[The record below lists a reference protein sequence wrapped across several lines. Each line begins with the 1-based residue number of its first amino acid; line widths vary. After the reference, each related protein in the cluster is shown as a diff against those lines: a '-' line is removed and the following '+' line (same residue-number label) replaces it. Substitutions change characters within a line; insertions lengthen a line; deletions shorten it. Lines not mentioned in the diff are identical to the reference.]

1 MERLF
6 CDSVYFGVCISLVSY
21 AVGVA
26 LRRKTGWGFMNPLL
40 VSIVLVIA
48 ALLVLGVDYGSYSRG
63 AAWLSYLLTP
73 ATVCLAVPLYQQ
85 VMDDLKGEIA
95 RGVYAAGSRI
105 PSEMELAKSYGVGRV
120 TVRRAIEELSRA
132 GYLNRQQGRGTFV
145 CAPKLKRKIRQKGD
159 VQSFTEGCAANDM
172 VPGARLVSRTVVAA
186 THEDAAFFGVEP
198 GCELIVVERV
208 RTADGIPVMLENNAF
223 VLADHPY
230 LQTLADEDLSDN
242 SIFALVAEHSGRA
255 PLKSDP
261 CTVEIAL
268 ADAQA
273 APLLEVPVGEP
284 LFYMEAYFTDE
295 DERPLLLGRQKIVG
309 SRYVFDI

>member
-1 MERLF
+1 M
-6 CDSVYFGVCISLVSY
+6 
-21 AVGVA
+21 
-26 LRRKTGWGFMNPLL
+26 
-40 VSIVLVIA
+40 
-48 ALLVLGVDYGSYSRG
+48 
-63 AAWLSYLLTP
+63 
-73 ATVCLAVPLYQQ
+73 
-85 VMDDLKGEIA
+85 
-95 RGVYAAGSRI
+95 
-105 PSEMELAKSYGVGRV
+105 
-120 TVRRAIEELSRA
+120 
-132 GYLNRQQGRGTFV
+132 

-159 VQSFTEGCAANDM
+159 VQSFSEGCAANDM

-186 THEDAAFFGVEP
+186 TREDATFFGVEP

-230 LQTLADEDLSDN
+230 LQTLADEDLTDN

-284 LFYMEAYFTDE
+284 LFYMEACFTDE

>member
-1 MERLF
+1 MAFDDKTERTE
-6 CDSVYFGVCISLVSY
+6 VS
-21 AVGVA
+21 
-26 LRRKTGWGFMNPLL
+26 
-40 VSIVLVIA
+40 
-48 ALLVLGVDYGSYSRG
+48 
-63 AAWLSYLLTP
+63 
-73 ATVCLAVPLYQQ
+73 AVPLYQQ

-95 RGVYAAGSRI
+95 RGVYASGSRI
-105 PSEMELAKSYGVGRV
+105 PSEMELAKYYGVGRI
-120 TVRRAIEELSRA
+120 TVRRAVELSRA

-145 CAPKLKRKIRQKGD
+145 CAPKLKRKIVQKGD
-159 VQSFTEGCAANDM
+159 VQSFSEGCAANDM
-172 VPGARLVSRTVVAA
+172 VPGACLVSRTVVAA
-186 THEDAAFFGVEP
+186 TREDAAFFGVEP

-208 RTADGIPVMLENNAF
+208 RTADGVPVMLENNAF
-223 VLADHPY
+223 VLIDHPY
-230 LQTLADEDLSDN
+230 LQTLADEDLTDN
-242 SIFALVAEHSGRA
+242 SIFAFVAEHSGRA

-268 ADAQA
+268 ADAQT

>member
-1 MERLF
+1 MASDDKTERTE
-6 CDSVYFGVCISLVSY
+6 VS
-21 AVGVA
+21 
-26 LRRKTGWGFMNPLL
+26 
-40 VSIVLVIA
+40 
-48 ALLVLGVDYGSYSRG
+48 
-63 AAWLSYLLTP
+63 
-73 ATVCLAVPLYQQ
+73 AVPLYQQ

-95 RGVYAAGSRI
+95 RGVYASGSRI
-105 PSEMELAKSYGVGRV
+105 PSEMELAKYYGVGRI

-145 CAPKLKRKIRQKGD
+145 CAPKLKRKIRQKDD
-159 VQSFTEGCAANDM
+159 VQSFSDACRVNGME
-172 VPGARLVSRTVVAA
+172 PGARVISRKILPADSTEAQ
-186 THEDAAFFGVEP
+186 FFGVP
-198 GCELIVVERV
+198 VGTDLICVERV
-208 RTADGIPVMLENNAF
+208 RTADGVPVMLENNAF

-230 LQTLADEDLSDN
+230 LQTLADKDLTDN

-268 ADAQA
+268 ADAQVA
-273 APLLEVPVGEP
+273 SLLEVPVGEP

>member
-1 MERLF
+1 MATDNKTERSERA
-6 CDSVYFGVCISLVSY
+6 DV
-21 AVGVA
+21 
-26 LRRKTGWGFMNPLL
+26 P
-40 VSIVLVIA
+40 
-48 ALLVLGVDYGSYSRG
+48 
-63 AAWLSYLLTP
+63 
-73 ATVCLAVPLYQQ
+73 AVPLYQQ

-95 RGVYAAGSRI
+95 RGVYPTGSRI
-105 PSEMELAKSYGVGRV
+105 PSEMELAKSYGVGRI

-145 CAPKLKRKIRQKGD
+145 CAPKLKRKIVQKGD

-172 VPGARLVSRTVVAA
+172 VAGARLVSRTVVAA
-186 THEDAAFFGVEP
+186 TREDAAFFGVEP

-223 VLADHPY
+223 VLVDHPY
-230 LQTLADEDLSDN
+230 LQTLTEGDLADN
-242 SIFALVAEHSGRA
+242 SIFAVVSEHTGRA

-284 LFYMEAYFTDE
+284 LFYMEAYFTDY
-295 DERPLLLGRQKIVG
+295 DGRPLLLGRQKIVG

>member
-1 MERLF
+1 MAF
-6 CDSVYFGVCISLVSY
+6 DSKTDRTDVS
-21 AVGVA
+21 
-26 LRRKTGWGFMNPLL
+26 
-40 VSIVLVIA
+40 
-48 ALLVLGVDYGSYSRG
+48 
-63 AAWLSYLLTP
+63 
-73 ATVCLAVPLYQQ
+73 AVPLYQQ

-95 RGVYAAGSRI
+95 RGVYASGSRI
-105 PSEMELAKSYGVGRV
+105 PSEMELAKYYGVGRI
-120 TVRRAIEELSRA
+120 TVRRAIEELSRV

-145 CAPKLKRKIRQKGD
+145 CAPKLKRKIVQKGD
-159 VQSFTEGCAANDM
+159 VQSFSEGCVANDM

-186 THEDAAFFGVEP
+186 TREDAAFFGVEP

-208 RTADGIPVMLENNAF
+208 RTADAF

-230 LQTLADEDLSDN
+230 LQTLADEDLTDN

>member
-1 MERLF
+1 MAFDDKTDRT
-6 CDSVYFGVCISLVSY
+6 DVS
-21 AVGVA
+21 
-26 LRRKTGWGFMNPLL
+26 
-40 VSIVLVIA
+40 
-48 ALLVLGVDYGSYSRG
+48 
-63 AAWLSYLLTP
+63 
-73 ATVCLAVPLYQQ
+73 AVPLYQQ

-95 RGVYAAGSRI
+95 RGVYPAGSRI

-186 THEDAAFFGVEP
+186 TREDAAFFGVEP

-230 LQTLADEDLSDN
+230 LQTLADKDLTDN
-242 SIFALVAEHSGRA
+242 SILRSLPSIRVARRSSPTPAPWRLRLPMLRRPRCWRCRSVSRSSIWRRTLPMRTSGPCCSAAKRLWARA
-255 PLKSDP
+255 TSS
-261 CTVEIAL
+261 TSNVH
-268 ADAQA
+268 
-273 APLLEVPVGEP
+273 
-284 LFYMEAYFTDE
+284 
-295 DERPLLLGRQKIVG
+295 R
-309 SRYVFDI
+309 

>member
-1 MERLF
+1 MVADSKTER
-6 CDSVYFGVCISLVSY
+6 SERAEVS
-21 AVGVA
+21 
-26 LRRKTGWGFMNPLL
+26 
-40 VSIVLVIA
+40 
-48 ALLVLGVDYGSYSRG
+48 
-63 AAWLSYLLTP
+63 
-73 ATVCLAVPLYQQ
+73 AVPLYQQ

-95 RGVYAAGSRI
+95 RGVYAVGSRI
-105 PSEMELAKSYGVGRV
+105 PSEMELAKSYGVGRI

-172 VPGARLVSRTVVAA
+172 VAGARLVSRTVVAA

-255 PLKSDP
+255 PRRLRLPMLKRPRCWRCRSVSRSSIWRRTLPMRTSAP
-261 CTVEIAL
+261 CCS
-268 ADAQA
+268 A
-273 APLLEVPVGEP
+273 AKRLW
-284 LFYMEAYFTDE
+284 ARATSSTSNIH
-295 DERPLLLGRQKIVG
+295 R
-309 SRYVFDI
+309 

>member
-1 MERLF
+1 MAFDDKTDRTE
-6 CDSVYFGVCISLVSY
+6 VS
-21 AVGVA
+21 
-26 LRRKTGWGFMNPLL
+26 
-40 VSIVLVIA
+40 
-48 ALLVLGVDYGSYSRG
+48 
-63 AAWLSYLLTP
+63 
-73 ATVCLAVPLYQQ
+73 AVPLYQQ

-95 RGVYAAGSRI
+95 RGVYPAGSRI
-105 PSEMELAKSYGVGRV
+105 PAEMELAKSYGVGRI

-172 VPGARLVSRTVVAA
+172 VPGTVVAA
-186 THEDAAFFGVEP
+186 THEDATFFGVEP

-230 LQTLADEDLSDN
+230 LQTLADEDLTDN

-268 ADAQA
+268 ADAQT

-284 LFYMEAYFTDE
+284 LFYMEAYFTDAGG
-295 DERPLLLGRQKIVG
+295 RPLLLGRQKIVG